1 VGPDSKQAVCDAIGH
16 LIDAV
21 QRLEIVVA
29 RAETTLG
36 RVERMLAKR
45 SEEES
50 ADLVKVNQR
59 VTALE
64 RWRLAHGGKPSPA

>member
-1 VGPDSKQAVCDAIGH
+1 MGPQSKEAVCDAIGH

-21 QRLEIVVA
+21 QGVEGTLARIERLLV
-29 RAETTLG
+29 RA
-36 RVERMLAKR
+36 
-45 SEEES
+45 SEQDK

-64 RWRLAHGGKPSPA
+64 RWRTNGGKPSPA